1 MSAQADAS
9 VNGKPL
15 LKVLTGFTSEN
26 RQFSVHFAGKPA
38 LATDDPAEL
47 SQI

>member
-1 MSAQADAS
+1 M
-9 VNGKPL
+9 VNPFL
-15 LKVLTGFTSEN
+15 RVLTGFNSEN
-26 RQFSVHFAGKPA
+26 RQFSGDFAGKPA